1 MIARW
6 LGRELRL
13 QYAGCEGCGGVV
25 ITVANADWEVGGTH
39 LGWRGSILERGWGVA
54 VRAMTGIGTSGTVA
68 VVTGEARTGVAEVDI
83 PEGGAAERLA
93 GGEVAGVLGGVG
105 SA

>member
-1 MIARW
+1 MGGRRDSSGMARKHS
-6 LGRELRL
+6 G
-13 QYAGCEGCGGVV
+13 EGV
-25 ITVANADWEVGGTH
+25 
-39 LGWRGSILERGWGVA
+39 GVA